1 MTERSPAPLVIL
13 SDGTGDTAR
22 KVLVAALRQFDR
34 LKLATETV
42 PGVLEPQA
50 LEDAFATAATRG
62 ALVVSTLVRP
72 EMRELAARLALSHG
86 VRHVDLLG
94 PLLTGL
100 GDLLDR
106 RPVGVPNLLRR
117 TDEQYFKRIEAIEY
131 TVQAD
136 DGRDPRRILDADVV
150 LVGPSRSGKT
160 PLSTY
165 LAHRGLKV
173 ANQPVMLEVPPPD
186 ALFDADPRRVV
197 GLCLDADALVAIR
210 TSRMAALPVGA
221 ARRYDDP
228 ALVQAELE
236 LTTSLCREN
245 GWLVIDVTRR
255 AIEETAGLVVAHLE
269 RTGILSPD
277 DDVLA
282 P

>member
-1 MTERSPAPLVIL
+1 MPDRAPATLVIL

-22 KVLVAALRQFDR
+22 KVLAAALRQFDG
-34 LKLATETV
+34 LKLATETI
-42 PGVLEPQA
+42 PGVLEPDA
-50 LEDAFATAATRG
+50 LEASFRAAAARG
-62 ALVVSTLVRP
+62 ALVVTTLVRA
-72 EMRELAARLALSHG
+72 EMRDLAAHLAAVHG

-94 PLLTGL
+94 PLLGAL
-100 GDLLDR
+100 GDQLDR

-117 TDEQYFKRIEAIEY
+117 TDEAYFRRIEAIEY
-131 TVQAD
+131 TVHAD
-136 DGRDPRRILDADVV
+136 DGRDPRRLLDADLV

-173 ANQPVMLEVPPPD
+173 ANQPVMLEMDPPD
-186 ALFDADPRRVV
+186 AVFDVDPRRVV
-197 GLCLDADALVAIR
+197 GLVLDADALAAIR
-210 TSRMAALPVGA
+210 TSRMAALPVGG

-228 ALVQAELE
+228 GLVRAELE
-236 LTTSLCREN
+236 LTASLCSQN

-255 AIEETAGLVVAHLE
+255 AIEETAGLVVAHLT
-269 RTGILSPD
+269 RSGVLSPD

-282 P
+282 S